1 MEISPYIIIGSG
13 PCALIAA
20 KTLIDQDALVCM
32 LDVGIE
38 GKNKFNSEFK
48 NFLQIRESEESQETL
63 FLGENYESLEVIN
76 RSNPIHLTP
85 EKKFTIAR
93 IEGVNVWNSLNFNPI
108 ESLSKGGLANAWG
121 LGAFV
126 FSKNEMQQAG
136 LDPYKME
143 KAYKWVADYIG
154 ISGGTDEASEYSNGG
169 YFTPQEPMQM
179 DFSGDSLFKKYQRR
193 KKVLTKNGFMLGRT
207 PLAINTSARN
217 GREAFAGTDLDF
229 HTEVNNSAF
238 RPGVTLQELLK
249 NKNFTY
255 IPSQLVTRFAENS
268 ERVEIETI
276 DMTNH
281 ANNIFYAKKLIVA
294 AGALG
299 SARII
304 MRSTGIE
311 QLPVICNPYT
321 YIPSLQLSLVGSP
334 NRTYQTGLAQ
344 LSLYYDPE
352 RDHRHVAMGSVY
364 SYRSLLNF
372 RLLKEMPFDHK
383 NSLRLLK
390 LIMPALNITGLFHP
404 EYGSKDKYIR
414 LEKDQNSITGD
425 SISSNY
431 ELTQAESKKLETT
444 EKAYC
449 KALRLLGAYPIKV
462 LRNMHGASIHYGGT
476 TPFSSDPVPGTISP
490 EGKLHGFSAVYV
502 ADGSGFKFLPGKGV
516 TLSIMANA
524 HLTAQ
529 YAFEH

>member
-1 MEISPYIIIGSG
+1 MEINQYTIVGSG

-20 KTLIDQDALVCM
+20 KTLIDQGAQVCM
-32 LDVGIE
+32 LDVGLT
-38 GKNKFNSEFK
+38 GKNKFNTKHSS
-48 NFLQIRESEESQETL
+48 FLEVREQEEQQDVL

-85 EKKFTIAR
+85 EKKFTISR
-93 IEGVNVWNSLNFNPI
+93 LEGVNVWNSLNFNPI

-121 LGAFV
+121 LGSFV
-126 FSKNEMQQAG
+126 FSTNEMQEVG
-136 LDPYKME
+136 LDAINME

-154 ISGGTDEASEYSNGG
+154 ISGGTDEAGAYSNGG
-169 YFTPQEPMQM
+169 CFTPQEPMRM
-179 DFSGDSLFKKYQRR
+179 DFSGESLFKKYQR
-193 KKVLTKNGFMLGRT
+193 KKKILAKNGFILGRT
-207 PLAINTSARN
+207 PLAINTHPKN
-217 GREAFAGTDLDF
+217 GRDAFAGTDLDF

-238 RPGVTLQELLK
+238 RPGVTLEELKK
-249 NKNFTY
+249 NKGFTY
-255 IPSQLVTRFAENS
+255 VPSQLVTRFTEKKDF
-268 ERVEIETI
+268 VEIETI
-276 DMTNH
+276 EVTSQTK
-281 ANNIFYAKKLIVA
+281 NIFQTKKLIIA

-321 YIPSLQLSLVGSP
+321 YIPSLQLNLVGAP
-334 NRTYQTGLAQ
+334 NRMYQTGLAQ
-344 LSLYYDPE
+344 LSLYYDPAG
-352 RDHRHVAMGSVY
+352 DHRHVAMGSVY

-404 EYGSKDKYIR
+404 EYGSKEKYIR
-414 LEKDQNSITGD
+414 LEKDPHSLTGD

-431 ELTQAESKKLETT
+431 ELTQSETKQLETT

-476 TPFSSDPVPGTISP
+476 TPFSADPVPGTISP
-490 EGKLHGFSAVYV
+490 HGKLHGCNAVYV

-524 HLTAQ
+524 HLTAR